1 MTLHPPETQVGTVS
15 LAGVV
20 ALVDRFPVLT
30 GVDLELL
37 RGQTVLVSGA
47 NGAGKTSL
55 LRVLAGDLAIASG
68 RAVVLERDVVRERR
82 AHRQQ
87 VALVGASAAG
97 YDDLPVARNLQLFAT
112 ASGVTPD
119 VVARTMHALGLD
131 ELADVPHGR
140 LSTGQRRRCAL
151 AVALVRNVALLLLD
165 EPHSGLDAGARRIVD
180 DAIGAAQARGAT
192 VLVVSH
198 EVDLVRRLAD
208 REVVMA
214 GGRVV

>member
-1 MTLHPPETQVGTVS
+1 MTLRPPGTREGTVS
-15 LAGVV
+15 LDGVV

-30 GVDLELL
+30 GVDLAVL
-37 RGQTVLVSGA
+37 RGETVLVSGA

-55 LRVLAGDLAIASG
+55 LRVLAGELAVTAG
-68 RAVVLERDVVRERR
+68 RAVVLERDLVRERR

-87 VALVGASAAG
+87 VALVGASAVG
-97 YDDLPVARNLQLFAT
+97 YDDLPVARNLQLFAA

-119 VVARTMHALGLD
+119 VVARTMQELGLD
-131 ELADVPHGR
+131 EIADVPHGR

-165 EPHSGLDAGARRIVD
+165 EPHSGLDVRARRVVD
-180 DAIGAAQARGAT
+180 DAIAAAQARGAT
-192 VLVVSH
+192 VLIVSH
-198 EVDLVRRLAD
+198 EVDLVRRLVD

-214 GGRVV
+214 GGRAV